1 MFFSQVRNSILIT
14 DIEVLI
20 INLIAVNG
28 SYFHLIQ
35 TLLWN
40 TDVHHGHYKRPAV
53 DPIVRVFST
62 CCRIR
67 VLNIHVLRFWR
78 NKRRALVLYAEEKA
92 FKQAHTQNFYYYYW
106 WADLRLCII
115 FKFEN
120 YVIMLSCRTHNC
132 KILRCIYIRIYTKVL
147 VRHII

>member
-28 SYFHLIQ
+28 SNYFHLIQ

-40 TDVHHGHYKRPAV
+40 TDVHHGHYKRPEV

-67 VLNIHVLRFWR
+67 VLNIHVLTT
-78 NKRRALVLYAEEKA
+78 V
-92 FKQAHTQNFYYYYW
+92 
-106 WADLRLCII
+106 C
-115 FKFEN
+115 
-120 YVIMLSCRTHNC
+120 
-132 KILRCIYIRIYTKVL
+132 
-147 VRHII
+147 